1 MSTNTGSPG
10 LSPLR
15 RRAEALGVSA
25 LGGLVL
31 WVGLRYQAAGP
42 LLGLAYAIL
51 LMPALM
57 ERWRAPLTGFLPGF
71 LTTIVIHHWAMAKF
85 GWFVP
90 FLLPPILMYIYG
102 LQALMAGALRRW
114 SRLPALVIIPL
125 VIGAEESL
133 RPVLALGQFNMYQ
146 VGTFL
151 WDWPIL
157 IQAAEIVGSPGLS
170 VLWSIPFAFLV
181 DVLRARVD
189 GPDSSSARWL
199 KTGALASALSL
210 VFVIGYGG
218 VRLATLPEFEKG
230 PRVAII
236 QPSEDHGPELTR
248 DVVMLQRRMTLEHVP
263 TGAADLIAWPENA
276 ILARYDRFPDY
287 QATMKSLARSR
298 ESAIVFG
305 TMDHAPGDPDRPSN
319 ASILISAEGEEL
331 GRYHK
336 MVLFPFTERRVLVGV
351 RELIP
356 PLGKLIDTIVAS
368 AWHSGAPN
376 GWSPDHVEL
385 LTMPWDSET
394 GDHELSFWTPVCY
407 EAAYTHLAREAVQG
421 GARFFVNLTSE
432 GWLGWAV
439 SNNQMGANVLRAV
452 EHRVGLV
459 RVGNTG
465 PSGFIAPSGEI
476 EEYLVTFELKR
487 RRLDAGVLTRPVL
500 IGDGELTPYG
510 RFGGVLDLLWPLS
523 WLALL
528 VGALAKRIRSA

>member
-1 MSTNTGSPG
+1 V
-10 LSPLR
+10 
-15 RRAEALGVSA
+15 VSA

-31 WVGLRYQAAGP
+31 WIALRYQAAGP

-51 LMPALM
+51 LMPAVV
-57 ERWRAPLTGFLPGF
+57 ERWRAPLTGFMPGF
-71 LTTIVIHHWAMAKF
+71 LVTIVIHHWAMSKF

-125 VIGAEESL
+125 AIGAEESL
-133 RPVLALGQFNMYQ
+133 RPILALGQFNMYQ

-157 IQAAEIVGSPGLS
+157 IQAAELVGSPGLS
-170 VLWSIPFAFLV
+170 VLWSIPFAWLV
-181 DVLRARVD
+181 DLARTRID
-189 GPDSSSARWL
+189 GPTSSSGPWL
-199 KTGALASALSL
+199 RRGAILSATSL
-210 VFVIGYGG
+210 VFIIGYGG
-218 VRLATLPEFEKG
+218 IRLATLPAFEEG

-236 QPSEDHGPELTR
+236 QPSEDHGPDLTH
-248 DVVMLQRRMTLEHVP
+248 DVVMIQRRMTLDHVAP
-263 TGAADLIAWPENA
+263 GEADLIAWPENA

-298 ESAIVFG
+298 NAAIVFG

-319 ASILISAEGEEL
+319 ASVLISPEGEEL

-356 PLGKLIDTIVAS
+356 PLGRLIDAIVAS
-368 AWHSGAPN
+368 AWHSGAPD

-385 LTMPWDSET
+385 LTMSWDSET
-394 GDHELSFWTPVCY
+394 GDDALSFWTPVCY
-407 EAAYTHLAREAVQG
+407 EAAYTHLAREAALG

-439 SNNQMGANVLRAV
+439 SNNQMGSNVLRAV

-476 EEYLVTFELKR
+476 EEYLVTFELQR
-487 RRLDAGVLTRPVL
+487 RRLDAGVLTRAVQ
-500 IGDGELTPYG
+500 IGSGEPTLYG
-510 RFGGVLDLLWPLS
+510 RIGGVLDMLWPLA
-523 WLALL
+523 WLALF
-528 VGALAKRIRSA
+528 VGVLAKRFRAG